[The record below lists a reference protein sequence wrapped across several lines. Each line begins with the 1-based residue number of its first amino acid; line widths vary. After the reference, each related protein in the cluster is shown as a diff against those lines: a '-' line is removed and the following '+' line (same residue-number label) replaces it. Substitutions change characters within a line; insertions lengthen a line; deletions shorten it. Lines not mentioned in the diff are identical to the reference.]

1 MDIGKIGISSP
12 RYANG
17 IFWIIENNNFI
28 ADEHMDLSLI
38 SQLSRTLGAKR
49 SHEDLVR
56 QLLSMLEM
64 VTDLE
69 STYLTR
75 VDVEA
80 GEQQILFSRNSK
92 ALNIPEGLTVP
103 WNDTLCKRALE
114 EGRTCTNG
122 VPSVWGDS
130 QAAQA
135 LGIVTY
141 VSSPVTLD
149 DGSLYGTLCAASS
162 DRKPLSD
169 NGEQVL
175 RMFAELIAQ
184 NVWKDQLL
192 DSLNAANTTLE
203 SYSYSDAL
211 TGLHNRRGVMQEFE
225 RLFAVARNARQ
236 SVRLAFI
243 DLDGFK
249 QINDQYGHETGDQFL
264 MQVGRRLKHGARQ
277 EDAIGRLGGDEFV
290 VARLEASSDA
300 DGEAAQTSTRE
311 RLNKLL
317 IGKFELGEHVIDYGG
332 ASIGVVLA
340 DPESSGPEQALR
352 EADAAMY
359 LEKKKR
365 HAARAR

>member
-1 MDIGKIGISSP
+1 MGI
-12 RYANG
+12 
-17 IFWIIENNNFI
+17 
-28 ADEHMDLSLI
+28 SLI
-38 SQLSRTLGAKR
+38 SQLSKALGTKR
-49 SHEDLVR
+49 AHEDLVR
-56 QLLSMLEM
+56 QLLCMLEL
-64 VTDLE
+64 VTELE

-92 ALNIPEGLTVP
+92 VLNIPEGLVVP

-114 EGRTCTNG
+114 EGRMCTDD
-122 VPSVWGDS
+122 VPSIWGDS

-149 DGSLYGTLCAASS
+149 DGSLYGTLCAAGS
-162 DRKPLSD
+162 DRKPLSES
-169 NGEQVL
+169 GEQVL

-192 DSLNAANTTLE
+192 ISLNAAKITLE

-211 TGLHNRRGVMQEFE
+211 TGLYNRRGVLQEFE
-225 RLFAVARNARQ
+225 RLFNVARDLHQ
-236 SVRLAFI
+236 FVLVAFV

-249 QINDQYGHETGDQFL
+249 QINDQYGHEVGDQFL

-277 EDAIGRLGGDEFV
+277 EDVIGRIGGDEFV
-290 VARLEASSDA
+290 VARLAPSVDA
-300 DGEAAQTSTRE
+300 GSELMQTSMKE
-311 RLNKLL
+311 RLNELL
-317 IGKFELGEHVIDYGG
+317 IGRFGLGASHIDYGG

-340 DPESSGPEQALR
+340 DSESFNPEQALR
-352 EADAAMY
+352 AADAAMY
-359 LEKKKR
+359 QEKKKR
-365 HAARAR
+365 HGANLR